1 MNPIFRY
8 TDLDNKNKEANIM
21 KLPLKQPSQI
31 ALFVSLALGL
41 SACNDTAQVPPPAA
55 EQAQQID
62 SAAAI
67 EFINKAEAD
76 LASLNVEANRAEW
89 IYSNFITDDTAA
101 LSAAMGE
108 KVTST
113 SVRYATEAA
122 KYAHVELDAV
132 NARKL
137 NSLRSSLVLPAP
149 LDPAK
154 NAELASIA
162 SELNGMYGKGK
173 YCFADGRCL
182 TQPELS
188 NLMAESKD
196 PAVLLEA
203 WQGWREIA
211 KPMRPL
217 FEREVELANEGAKD
231 LGYAD
236 LSELWRSQYD
246 MKPGEFSAELDRLWT
261 QIKPLYDALH
271 CYVRGE
277 LNEQYGD
284 EVAPNTGPIP
294 AHLLGNM
301 WAQQWGT
308 IYNTVA
314 PEDAD
319 PGYNVTELLAKNGYD
334 EIKMVKQAEGFFTSL
349 GFDALPDTFWSRSL
363 FVQPQDRDVVCHASA
378 WDLDNL
384 DDIRIKMCIQ
394 KNAEDFTVI
403 HHELGHNFYQRAY
416 KNQPFIFKNSA
427 NDGFHE
433 AIGDTIALSI
443 TPKYL
448 QQIGLLDTVPD
459 ASKDIG
465 LLLKQALDKIAF
477 MPFGLMIDQ
486 WRWQVFN
493 GTIKPDQYNQAWWDL
508 REKYQGVKA
517 PIARS
522 EADFDPGA
530 KYHVPGNVPYTRY
543 FLAHVLQFQFHKALC
558 DIAGDTGPVHRCSIY
573 GNKAAGAKLNEM
585 LEMGASQP
593 WPEALN
599 VVTGT
604 KQMDAKA
611 VLDYFA
617 PLKVWL
623 DEKNTEA
630 NRQCGW

>member
-1 MNPIFRY
+1 MIAIFRY
-8 TDLDNKNKEANIM
+8 TDADNKNKDATNM
-21 KLPLKQPSQI
+21 NLPLKRPSQI
-31 ALFVSLALGL
+31 ALIVSIALGL
-41 SACNDTAQVPPPAA
+41 SACNDTQEPAPA
-55 EQAQQID
+55 PVEKID
-62 SAAAI
+62 ATAAI
-67 EFINKAEAD
+67 NFINQAEAD
-76 LASLNVEANRAEW
+76 LADLSIEANRAEW

-122 KYAHVELDAV
+122 KYANVELDAV

-162 SELNGMYGKGK
+162 SELNGLYGKGK

-196 PAVLLEA
+196 PAVLLEV

-217 FEREVELANEGAKD
+217 FEREVELANQGAQD

-246 MKPGEFSAELDRLWT
+246 MEPEAFSAELDRLWA
-261 QIKPLYDALH
+261 QIKPLYDSLH

-277 LNEQYGD
+277 LNQQYGD
-284 EVAPNTGPIP
+284 DVAPKTGPIP

-308 IYNTVA
+308 IYNSVA
-314 PEDAD
+314 PKDAD

-349 GFDALPDTFWSRSL
+349 GFGELPESFWTRSM

-448 QQIGLLDTVPD
+448 QKIGLLETVPD

-517 PIARS
+517 PIERT

-573 GNKAAGAKLNEM
+573 GNKEAGAKLNEM
-585 LEMGASQP
+585 LEMGASKP
-593 WPEALN
+593 WPEALS
-599 VVTGT
+599 VVTGSD
-604 KQMDAKA
+604 KMDAKA

-617 PLKVWL
+617 PLQVWL
-623 DEKNTEA
+623 DEQNTQA

>member
-1 MNPIFRY
+1 MNF
-8 TDLDNKNKEANIM
+8 
-21 KLPLKQPSQI
+21 PLKQPSQI
-31 ALFVSLALGL
+31 ALIVSLVLGL
-41 SACNDTAQVPPPAA
+41 SACNDTQETVNTSTADQPQVASEPK
-55 EQAQQID
+55 ID

-67 EFINKAEAD
+67 TFINQAEAD
-76 LASLNVEANRAEW
+76 LAALSVEANRAEW

-108 KVTST
+108 KITST

-122 KYAHVELDAV
+122 KYADVALDAV
-132 NARKL
+132 NSRKL

-149 LDPAK
+149 LDPTK

-162 SELNGMYGKGK
+162 SELNGLYGKGK

-246 MKPGEFSAELDRLWT
+246 MKPDEFSAELDRLWD
-261 QIKPLYDALH
+261 QIKPLYDSLH

-284 EVAPNTGPIP
+284 DVAPKTGPIP

-308 IYNTVA
+308 IYNSVA
-314 PEDAD
+314 PENAD

-334 EIKMVKQAEGFFTSL
+334 EIKMVEQAEGFFTSL
-349 GFDALPDTFWSRSL
+349 GFDALPESFWRRSL

-394 KNAEDFTVI
+394 KSAEDFTVI

-443 TPKYL
+443 TPQYL
-448 QQIGLLDTVPD
+448 QKIGLLDTVPD

-465 LLLKQALDKIAF
+465 LLLRQALDKIAF

-493 GTIKPDQYNQAWWDL
+493 GTIKPEQYNQAWWDL

-517 PIARS
+517 PIART

-617 PLKVWL
+617 PLQVWL
-623 DEKNTEA
+623 DEQNNEA

>member
-1 MNPIFRY
+1 MN
-8 TDLDNKNKEANIM
+8 
-21 KLPLKQPSQI
+21 LPLKRPSKTALLVAMVLGTAACSESDNVSQSNAAPTKAVSQQTNTIDASSAI
-31 ALFVSLALGL
+31 A
-41 SACNDTAQVPPPAA
+41 
-55 EQAQQID
+55 
-62 SAAAI
+62 
-67 EFINKAEAD
+67 FINQAEAD
-76 LASLNVEANRAEW
+76 LAQLSIEANRAEW
-89 IYSNFITDDTAA
+89 IYSNFITEDTAA

-108 KVTST
+108 KVIST

-122 KYAHVELDAV
+122 KYANVELDPI

-149 LDPAK
+149 LDPLK
-154 NAELASIA
+154 NAELAKIS
-162 SELNGMYGKGK
+162 SELNGLYGKGK
-173 YCFADGRCL
+173 YCFADGKCL

-188 NLMAESKD
+188 NLMAESND

-217 FEREVELANEGAKD
+217 FEREVELANEGARD
-231 LGYAD
+231 LGYQD

-246 MKPGEFSAELDRLWT
+246 MKPEDFSAELDRLWG
-261 QIKPLYDALH
+261 QIKPLYDSLH

-277 LNEQYGD
+277 LNEKYGD
-284 EVAPNTGPIP
+284 EVAPKTGPIP

-308 IYNTVA
+308 IYNSVA
-314 PEDAD
+314 PDNAD
-319 PGYNVTELLAKNGYD
+319 PGYNVTALLAENNYD
-334 EIKMVKQAEGFFTSL
+334 EVKMVKQAEGFFTSL
-349 GFDALPDTFWSRSL
+349 GFDKLPDSFWSRSM

-394 KNAEDFTVI
+394 KTSEDFTVI

-416 KNQPFIFKNSA
+416 KEQPFIFKNSA

-459 ASKDIG
+459 ADKDIG

-493 GTIKPDQYNQAWWDL
+493 GTIKPEQYNQAWWQL

-517 PIARS
+517 PIART
-522 EADFDPGA
+522 EMDFDPGA

-573 GNKAAGAKLNEM
+573 GNKEAGAKLNEM

-617 PLKVWL
+617 PLQVWL
-623 DEKNTEA
+623 DEQNTQA
-630 NRQCGW
+630 SRQCGW

>member
-1 MNPIFRY
+1 MN
-8 TDLDNKNKEANIM
+8 
-21 KLPLKQPSQI
+21 LPLKRPSQI
-31 ALFVSLALGL
+31 ALIVSIVLGL
-41 SACNDTAQVPPPAA
+41 SACSDTTTTTQLPK
-55 EQAQQID
+55 EKID
-62 SAAAI
+62 TAAAI
-67 EFINKAEAD
+67 DFVNRAEAD
-76 LASLNVEANRAEW
+76 LANLSIEVNRAEW

-122 KYAHVELDAV
+122 KYANLDLDAV

-137 NSLRSSLVLPAP
+137 NSLRSSIVLPAP

-154 NAELASIA
+154 NAELASIV
-162 SELNGMYGKGK
+162 SQLNGLYGKGK

-188 NLMAESKD
+188 NIMAESKD
-196 PAVLLEA
+196 PALLLEA
-203 WQGWREIA
+203 WKGWREIA

-217 FEREVELANEGAKD
+217 FEREVELANQGAQD
-231 LGYAD
+231 LGYSD

-246 MKPGEFSAELDRLWT
+246 MEPEAFSAELDRLWA
-261 QIKPLYDALH
+261 QIKPLYDSLH

-284 EVAPNTGPIP
+284 EVAPKTGPIP

-308 IYNTVA
+308 IYNSVA
-314 PEDAD
+314 PKDAD
-319 PGYNVTELLAKNGYD
+319 PGYNVTELLAQNGYD
-334 EIKMVKQAEGFFTSL
+334 ETKMVKQAEGFFTSL
-349 GFDALPDTFWSRSL
+349 GFGALPETFWTRSM

-378 WDLDNL
+378 WDLDDL
-384 DDIRIKMCIQ
+384 DDLRIKMCIQ

-448 QQIGLLDTVPD
+448 QQIGLLETVPD

-493 GTIKPDQYNQAWWDL
+493 GTIKPDQYNKAWWDL
-508 REKYQGVKA
+508 REKYQGVNA
-517 PIARS
+517 PIERT

-573 GNKAAGAKLNEM
+573 GNKEAGAKLNEM
-585 LEMGASQP
+585 LEMGASKP
-593 WPEALN
+593 WPEALS
-599 VVTGT
+599 VVTGSD
-604 KQMDAKA
+604 KMDAKA

-617 PLKVWL
+617 PLQVWL
-623 DEKNTEA
+623 DEQNTQA

>member
-1 MNPIFRY
+1 MN
-8 TDLDNKNKEANIM
+8 
-21 KLPLKQPSQI
+21 LPLKRPSQI
-31 ALFVSLALGL
+31 ALIVSIALGL
-41 SACNDTAQVPPPAA
+41 SACNDTQEPAPA
-55 EQAQQID
+55 PVEKID
-62 SAAAI
+62 AVAAI
-67 EFINKAEAD
+67 NFIKQAEAD
-76 LASLNVEANRAEW
+76 LADLSIEAYRAEW

-122 KYAHVELDAV
+122 KYANVELDAV

-162 SELNGMYGKGK
+162 SELNGLYGKGK

-196 PAVLLEA
+196 PAVLLEV

-217 FEREVELANEGAKD
+217 FEREVELANQGAQD

-246 MKPGEFSAELDRLWT
+246 MEPEAFSAELDRLWA
-261 QIKPLYDALH
+261 QIKPLYDSLH

-277 LNEQYGD
+277 LNQQYGD
-284 EVAPNTGPIP
+284 DVAPKTGPIP

-308 IYNTVA
+308 IYNSVA
-314 PEDAD
+314 PKDAD

-349 GFDALPDTFWSRSL
+349 GFGELPESFWTRSM

-448 QQIGLLDTVPD
+448 QKIGLLETVPD

-465 LLLKQALDKIAF
+465 LLLKQALNKIAF

-517 PIARS
+517 PIQRT

-573 GNKAAGAKLNEM
+573 GNKEAGAKLNEM
-585 LEMGASQP
+585 LEMGASKP
-593 WPEALN
+593 WPEALS
-599 VVTGT
+599 VVTGSD
-604 KQMDAKA
+604 KMDAKA

-617 PLKVWL
+617 PLQVWL
-623 DEKNTEA
+623 DEQNTQA

>member
-1 MNPIFRY
+1 MNF
-8 TDLDNKNKEANIM
+8 
-21 KLPLKQPSQI
+21 PLKQPSQI
-31 ALFVSLALGL
+31 ALIVSLVLGL
-41 SACNDTAQVPPPAA
+41 SACNDTQESVNTSAADQPQVTSEPK
-55 EQAQQID
+55 ID

-67 EFINKAEAD
+67 TFINQAEAD
-76 LASLNVEANRAEW
+76 LAALSVEANRAEW

-108 KVTST
+108 KITST

-122 KYAHVELDAV
+122 KYADVALDAV
-132 NARKL
+132 NSRKL

-162 SELNGMYGKGK
+162 SELNGLYGKGK

-246 MKPGEFSAELDRLWT
+246 MKPDEFSAELDRLWD
-261 QIKPLYDALH
+261 QIKPLYDSLH

-284 EVAPNTGPIP
+284 DVAPKTGPIP

-308 IYNTVA
+308 IYNSVA
-314 PEDAD
+314 PENAD

-334 EIKMVKQAEGFFTSL
+334 EIKMVEQAEGFFTSL
-349 GFDALPDTFWSRSL
+349 GFDALPESFWRRSL

-394 KNAEDFTVI
+394 KSAEDFTVI

-465 LLLKQALDKIAF
+465 LLLRQALDKIAF

-493 GTIKPDQYNQAWWDL
+493 GTIKPEQYNQAWWDL

-517 PIARS
+517 PIART

-573 GNKAAGAKLNEM
+573 GNEAAGTKLNEM

-617 PLKVWL
+617 PLQVWL
-623 DEKNTEA
+623 DEQNNEA

>member
-1 MNPIFRY
+1 MIAIFRY
-8 TDLDNKNKEANIM
+8 TDADNKNKDATNM
-21 KLPLKQPSQI
+21 NLPLKRSSQI
-31 ALFVSLALGL
+31 ALIVSIALGL
-41 SACNDTAQVPPPAA
+41 SACNDTQEPAPA
-55 EQAQQID
+55 PVEKID
-62 SAAAI
+62 ATAAI
-67 EFINKAEAD
+67 NFINQAEAD
-76 LASLNVEANRAEW
+76 LADLSIEANRAEW

-122 KYAHVELDAV
+122 KYANVELDAV

-162 SELNGMYGKGK
+162 SELNGLYGKGK

-217 FEREVELANEGAKD
+217 FEREVELANQGAQD

-246 MKPGEFSAELDRLWT
+246 MEPEAFSAELDRLWA
-261 QIKPLYDALH
+261 QIKPLYDSLH

-277 LNEQYGD
+277 LNQQYGD
-284 EVAPNTGPIP
+284 DVAPKTGPIP

-308 IYNTVA
+308 IYNNVA
-314 PEDAD
+314 PKDAD

-349 GFDALPDTFWSRSL
+349 GFGELPESFWTRSM

-448 QQIGLLDTVPD
+448 QKIGLLETVPD

-517 PIARS
+517 PIERT

-573 GNKAAGAKLNEM
+573 GNKEAGAKLNEM
-585 LEMGASQP
+585 LEMGASKP
-593 WPEALN
+593 WPEALS
-599 VVTGT
+599 VVTGSD
-604 KQMDAKA
+604 KMDAKA

-617 PLKVWL
+617 PLQVWL
-623 DEKNTEA
+623 DEQNTQA

>member
-1 MNPIFRY
+1 MN
-8 TDLDNKNKEANIM
+8 
-21 KLPLKQPSQI
+21 LPLKRPSKTALLI
-31 ALFVSLALGL
+31 AMALGTAACGESDQL
-41 SACNDTAQVPPPAA
+41 NHNNPAQNTAVTQQAKVIDTRSAIAFI
-55 EQAQQID
+55 EQ
-62 SAAAI
+62 
-67 EFINKAEAD
+67 AEAD
-76 LASLNVEANRAEW
+76 LAQLSIEANRAEW
-89 IYSNFITDDTAA
+89 IYSNFITEDTAA

-108 KVTST
+108 KVIST

-122 KYAHVELDAV
+122 KFANVDLDPI

-149 LDPAK
+149 LDPVK
-154 NAELASIA
+154 NAELAKIS
-162 SELNGMYGKGK
+162 SELNGLYGKGK
-173 YCFADGRCL
+173 YCFADGKCL

-188 NLMAESKD
+188 NLMAESSD
-196 PAVLLEA
+196 PALLLEA

-217 FEREVELANEGAKD
+217 FQREVELANEGARD
-231 LGYAD
+231 LGYQD

-246 MKPGEFSAELDRLWT
+246 MEPEAFSAELDRLWG
-261 QIKPLYDALH
+261 QIKPLYDSLH

-277 LNEQYGD
+277 LNEKYGD
-284 EVAPNTGPIP
+284 DVAPKTGPIP

-314 PEDAD
+314 PDNAD
-319 PGYNVTELLAKNGYD
+319 PGYNVTALLAANNYD

-349 GFDALPDTFWSRSL
+349 GFDKLPDSFWSRSM

-394 KNAEDFTVI
+394 KTAEDFTVI

-416 KNQPFIFKNSA
+416 KEQPFIFKNSA

-459 ASKDIG
+459 ADKDIG

-493 GTIKPDQYNQAWWDL
+493 GTIKPEQYNQAWWDL
-508 REKYQGVKA
+508 REKYQGIKA

-522 EADFDPGA
+522 EMDFDPGA

-573 GNKAAGAKLNEM
+573 GNKDAGAKLNEM

-617 PLKVWL
+617 PLQVWL
-623 DEKNTEA
+623 DEQNTQA
-630 NRQCGW
+630 SRQCGW

>member
-1 MNPIFRY
+1 MN
-8 TDLDNKNKEANIM
+8 
-21 KLPLKQPSQI
+21 LPLKRPSQI
-31 ALFVSLALGL
+31 ALIVSIALGL
-41 SACNDTAQVPPPAA
+41 SACNDTQEPAPA
-55 EQAQQID
+55 PVEKID
-62 SAAAI
+62 AVAAI
-67 EFINKAEAD
+67 NFIKQAEAD
-76 LASLNVEANRAEW
+76 LADLSIEAYRAEW

-122 KYAHVELDAV
+122 KYANVELDAV

-162 SELNGMYGKGK
+162 SELNGLYGKGK

-196 PAVLLEA
+196 PAVLLEV

-217 FEREVELANEGAKD
+217 FEREVELANQGAQD

-246 MKPGEFSAELDRLWT
+246 MEPEAFSAELDRLWA
-261 QIKPLYDALH
+261 QIKPLYDSLH

-277 LNEQYGD
+277 LNQQYGD
-284 EVAPNTGPIP
+284 DVAPKTGPIP

-308 IYNTVA
+308 IYNSVA
-314 PEDAD
+314 PKDAD

-349 GFDALPDTFWSRSL
+349 GFGELPESFWTRSM

-448 QQIGLLDTVPD
+448 QKIGLLETVPD

-517 PIARS
+517 PIQRT

-573 GNKAAGAKLNEM
+573 GNKEAGAKLNEM
-585 LEMGASQP
+585 LEMGASKP
-593 WPEALN
+593 WPEALS
-599 VVTGT
+599 VVTGSD
-604 KQMDAKA
+604 KMDAKA

-617 PLKVWL
+617 PLQVWL
-623 DEKNTEA
+623 DEQNTQA